1 MSFFDDL
8 EDDLDTSDNVTHS
21 MTKISVSNVYNPL
34 IEDYVKSVFSN
45 VTLVEP
51 RSDEKLAKEIFD
63 ILTSAK
69 YHLSIGALYAKA
81 MDCEGYITSQS
92 KLKYNEVIA
101 LFNRYLKFFSQGAIP
116 TKGENFAINTPEYVI
131 YFHMDDMSYS
141 HELRQLN
148 RYIYNNYNND
158 VKRYILPVY
167 DSENG
172 MNTIPYEEWE
182 SALKDKPVL
191 MFGWEQK
198 KVSESIGMQ
207 VWNCF
212 LGKYNIKGVDKDG
225 NFELELYSDNFNL
238 WD

>member
-1 MSFFDDL
+1 MSYFDDL
-8 EDDLDTSDNVTHS
+8 EDDLDTSDNVTDT
-21 MTKISVSNVYNPL
+21 MTKIVYNGS

-45 VTLVEP
+45 VTLVDP

-69 YHLSIGALYAKA
+69 YHSSIGALYAKA
-81 MDCEGYITSQS
+81 MVCEGRITSQS
-92 KLKYNEVIA
+92 KLRYGEVIA
-101 LFNRYLKFFSQGAIP
+101 LFSRYLKFFSEGARI
-116 TKGENFAINTPEYVI
+116 TNVENLAINTPEYVI
-131 YFHMDDMSYS
+131 YFHMDDMSNS

-148 RYIYNNYNND
+148 KYLYND
-158 VKRYILPVY
+158 VKRNILPVY

-182 SALKDKPVL
+182 SALNDKPVL

-225 NFELELYSDNFNL
+225 NFELELSSDNFNF